1 MAESWWL
8 SHGQHDAH
16 GRAGARRAV
25 DGHRAAQERDALAH
39 AHQAQVLAALGT
51 GDDPL
56 DVEAP
61 APVAHCDQHRVVL
74 ARQGHLH
81 AIGLGMLARIAQGL
95 LHHTEDGGLHGRS
108 QAAYCVSRSS
118 RSRKVS
124 YRRAFSSAAAI
135 STASTETTKSSS
147 SENGSGATW

>member
-1 MAESWWL
+1 MADGSLHVTVYAPRLGCHSVVPWQRTRSRWL
-8 SHGQHDAH
+8 TPVACRLIHGQHDTD

-61 APVAHCDQHRVVL
+61 A
-74 ARQGHLH
+74 
-81 AIGLGMLARIAQGL
+81 RIAHFDQP
-95 LHHTEDGGLHGRS
+95 
-108 QAAYCVSRSS
+108 
-118 RSRKVS
+118 
-124 YRRAFSSAAAI
+124 
-135 STASTETTKSSS
+135 
-147 SENGSGATW
+147 